1 MRRRSVRTIAK
12 IVLFAWTLAASL
24 ATAQVCVGT
33 PASHVHWHDHSAY
46 ESDAAARHG
55 DPADS
60 DDDCPLLPPAALDT
74 ESVDSVLKLLLAFG
88 GAPSLHVHPVGET
101 LTAQAGRVPL
111 AAPARIPAYVVA
123 HRLRL

>member
-1 MRRRSVRTIAK
+1 MRRRRLRTIAK

-24 ATAQVCVGT
+24 AAAQVCVGT
-33 PASHVHWHDHSAY
+33 PASHVHRHDHSAHK
-46 ESDAAARHG
+46 SDTASQHG

-60 DDDCPLLPPAALDT
+60 DDDCPLLPTAALDT
-74 ESVDSVLKLLLAFG
+74 ESADSVLKLLLAFG
-88 GAPSLHVHPVGET
+88 GAPALHVHPVGET
-101 LTAQAGRVPL
+101 PTAQAVQLPL